1 MLQRRQQCQAV
12 RAKSTP
18 ALEAYRLVTTLAG
31 VADIKASL
39 DLCTHFDLTQQQSVV
54 VVIGVKS
61 NGLAKHVFRIRQTD
75 GLRRPD
81 GQERI
86 ADVAHVG
93 HRIPVP
99 ELFQQRVARG
109 RGDRHDPAS

>member
-75 GLRRPD
+75 GL
-81 GQERI
+81 GGTFGCLQCHSGERT
-86 ADVAHVG
+86 
-93 HRIPVP
+93 
-99 ELFQQRVARG
+99 
-109 RGDRHDPAS
+109 

>member
-1 MLQRRQQCQAV
+1 M
-12 RAKSTP
+12 
-18 ALEAYRLVTTLAG
+18 TTLAG

-75 GLRRPD
+75 GL
-81 GQERI
+81 GGTFGCLQCHSGERT
-86 ADVAHVG
+86 
-93 HRIPVP
+93 
-99 ELFQQRVARG
+99 
-109 RGDRHDPAS
+109 

>member
-1 MLQRRQQCQAV
+1 MLQRRQQCQAI

-31 VADIKASL
+31 VADIKVSL

-75 GLRRPD
+75 GL
-81 GQERI
+81 GGTFGCLQCHSGERT
-86 ADVAHVG
+86 
-93 HRIPVP
+93 
-99 ELFQQRVARG
+99 
-109 RGDRHDPAS
+109 